1 MIIIVIVNIIVFDVV
16 IMGDRLCQSYELLST
31 SPLSCLSLPGTGISG
46 MDWPSFLGRWQHGL
60 RRSKWSALS
69 KGING
74 IIKIK
79 AGLEYKTNAAR
90 MGIYGFPWS

>member
-46 MDWPSFLGRWQHGL
+46 MDWPSFLGR
-60 RRSKWSALS
+60 
-69 KGING
+69 
-74 IIKIK
+74 
-79 AGLEYKTNAAR
+79 
-90 MGIYGFPWS
+90 